1 VANSLP
7 SEPIHIIVHTAPAE
21 WWQIVAALGPYA
33 VLLAAEIW
41 LCIEL
46 NRDRRRTAAE
56 LRGLSE
62 KPRVIGDR

>member
-7 SEPIHIIVHTAPAE
+7 SEPIHIIVHSAPAE

-33 VLLAAEIW
+33 VLLVAEIW
-41 LCIEL
+41 WCIEL

-62 KPRVIGDR
+62 NRE